1 MAALLSP
8 VLWKIN
14 QPDRFDIYSAGI
26 VLMQLAFPN
35 LRSDSNLI
43 AFRNKLEDCDHDIS
57 IWRDQVERKGSQY
70 AEGFALL
77 DAQGGWDLLSKVC
90 TPPGL
95 VSRCCDVSPC
105 VTRGPAGF
113 AQENFLG
120 SAAHT

>member
-8 VLWKIN
+8 VLWKLN

-43 AFRNKLEDCDHDIS
+43 SFRNKLEDCDHDIAR
-57 IWRDQVERKGSQY
+57 WRATVDRKSNSQY

-77 DAQGGWDLLSKVC
+77 DEQGGWDLLCKVRFSLN
-90 TPPGL
+90 P
-95 VSRCCDVSPC
+95 
-105 VTRGPAGF
+105 
-113 AQENFLG
+113 
-120 SAAHT
+120 